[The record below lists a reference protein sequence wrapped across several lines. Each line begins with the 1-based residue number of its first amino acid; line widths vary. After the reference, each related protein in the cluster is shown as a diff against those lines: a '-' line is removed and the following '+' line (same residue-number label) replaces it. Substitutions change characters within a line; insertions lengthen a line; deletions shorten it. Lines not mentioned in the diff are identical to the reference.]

1 LISNQSGNSLQ
12 KNNGYNLMAA
22 FVRMLVIG
30 IVDMLMDVIL
40 AIMLVGMFM
49 FIISVTAHFSFTSPR
64 IYLAYFSSIH
74 YKAIQL

>member
-1 LISNQSGNSLQ
+1 
-12 KNNGYNLMAA
+12 MTA
-22 FVRMLVIG
+22 FVRMLVIS

-49 FIISVTAHFSFTSPR
+49 FIISVTAHFSFTSHR

>member
-1 LISNQSGNSLQ
+1 
-12 KNNGYNLMAA
+12 MTA
-22 FVRMLVIG
+22 FVRMLVIS

-49 FIISVTAHFSFTSPR
+49 FIISVTAHFSFTSNR

-74 YKAIQL
+74 YKAIPL